1 MKSMERAKS
10 FVVTSRSTSNHH
22 NSRFRSCV
30 QDVKHSLSVEAPLP
44 QRSNSVC
51 GPNASEHV
59 PKMAHVVQEAMLESG
74 NMYTR
79 GNL

>member
-22 NSRFRSCV
+22 HNSRFRGCV
-30 QDVKHSLSVEAPLP
+30 QDVKHSLSVEATLP

-74 NMYTR
+74 M
-79 GNL
+79 